1 MIIAFAWKPAQ
12 VCLCATCMLQQ
23 KAHAHLEQLEKAAQ
37 GHSVRLL
44 PDLPEGYQMVC
55 YFFLSCASC
64 QPRDPARCKWCLLFS
79 PPHSRLQTRDLC
91 QEKVWH
97 PFCNVSVAQRV
108 NIQDGEGCYFNL
120 HAIAIRF
127 GWLTQNVCDTYLN
140 RKCSVFVRQTIL
152 WQLVFCHSPE

>member
-1 MIIAFAWKPAQ
+1 MCHLHVAAESTCTSGAAWKSSTGTQRTSAPRPPRRIPNGMLFLPLMCKLPTKGPCTLQ
-12 VCLCATCMLQQ
+12 VVLA
-23 KAHAHLEQLEKAAQ
+23 
-37 GHSVRLL
+37 
-44 PDLPEGYQMVC
+44 
-55 YFFLSCASC
+55 FFS
-64 QPRDPARCKWCLLFS
+64 
-79 PPHSRLQTRDLC
+79 PHSRLQTRDLC

-120 HAIAIRF
+120 HAIATRF